1 MTKSPFV
8 SLVIVNYNGKDIL
21 NICLPSLEKL
31 NYPKNRYEIMVV
43 DNGSSDGSIQ
53 SLKKKYP
60 KVKVVQNKKN
70 LGYVGI
76 NRGLKKCKGEYIYFL
91 NNDLTLEKK
100 CLYHLVEELQ
110 KNENVALA
118 VHKGVN
124 YYNRKLVSGGTWVSR
139 TLYCGHHAPDDNKQV
154 SEIPYMGSGLI
165 KKSVITKYGY
175 LFDPDYFIYVE
186 DLDLGLRIRL
196 LGMKTVMVKKAL
208 CYHMDSI
215 TMKRFSTPARNTFL
229 LERNLLITFFKIFSL
244 KTILLLFPLVI
255 ASRIAAIAKDVLR
268 GNVKNAYAR
277 IQAIGWVI
285 VHPALINRKRKATQK
300 ARKVSDSTVLGI
312 FSEKYIFKKPYLI

>member
-1 MTKSPFV
+1 
-8 SLVIVNYNGKDIL
+8 
-21 NICLPSLEKL
+21 
-31 NYPKNRYEIMVV
+31 
-43 DNGSSDGSIQ
+43 
-53 SLKKKYP
+53 
-60 KVKVVQNKKN
+60 
-70 LGYVGI
+70 
-76 NRGLKKCKGEYIYFL
+76 
-91 NNDLTLEKK
+91 
-100 CLYHLVEELQ
+100 
-110 KNENVALA
+110 
-118 VHKGVN
+118 
-124 YYNRKLVSGGTWVSR
+124 
-139 TLYCGHHAPDDNKQV
+139 
-154 SEIPYMGSGLI
+154 
-165 KKSVITKYGY
+165 
-175 LFDPDYFIYVE
+175 
-186 DLDLGLRIRL
+186 
-196 LGMKTVMVKKAL
+196 MKTVMVKKAL